1 MQKKKKK
8 KEKKKKKG
16 KKKKE
21 MALLHLPNCLLTEV
35 KLTATV

>member
-1 MQKKKKK
+1 MQKKKKKKKKKK
-8 KEKKKKKG
+8 KEKKE
-16 KKKKE
+16 KE